1 MKRFAVVLAVTVLAL
16 MIASC
21 ASLQRSRDTGS
32 VRTVAGLINDRDAA
46 ALSSMSSVP
55 FLLDHEIVAL
65 QRDVQ
70 AFWGTA
76 LETGFRVEEP
86 TLERGLRVDAESYRE
101 FYDSMEVKTFF
112 KKYLK
117 KNTRLLELRTLGG
130 QRILLLVTDTW
141 FKRTINGFK
150 GPF

>member
-65 QRDVQ
+65 QRDVR

-101 FYDSMEVKTFF
+101 F
-112 KKYLK
+112 
-117 KNTRLLELRTLGG
+117 
-130 QRILLLVTDTW
+130 
-141 FKRTINGFK
+141 
-150 GPF
+150 